1 MAIDL
6 AVADLL
12 DETIR
17 ALTLLDF
24 DRLQQLEKQISAF
37 VDSGEKCSKESLN
50 LILTKKRLLGL
61 ILHNCEANLKA
72 LNRLHGKH
80 TRDQWEH

>member
-6 AVADLL
+6 AVANLL

-24 DRLQQLEKQISAF
+24 NRLQNLEKQISGF
-37 VDSGEKCSKESLN
+37 VDSGEKCSRESLT
-50 LILTKKRLLGL
+50 LILTKKHLLGL
-61 ILHNCEANLKA
+61 LLHNCEANLKS
-72 LNRLHGKH
+72 LNRLHGKN
-80 TRDQWEH
+80 TRDQWER